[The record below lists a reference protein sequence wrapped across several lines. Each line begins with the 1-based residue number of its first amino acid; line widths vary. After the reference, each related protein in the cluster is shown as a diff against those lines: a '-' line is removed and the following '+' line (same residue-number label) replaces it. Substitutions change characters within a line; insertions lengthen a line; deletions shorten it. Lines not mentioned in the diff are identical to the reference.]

1 MAKRVI
7 LSSGREFKPL
17 TLAKAHFS
25 GVRERTPV
33 NALVADPDRS
43 DVIDIYRRYCLASG
57 QVVQNAVDVTIVKDQ
72 KQNPGGNYAHTVKA
86 FAVVLANGSLSVFNM
101 EKALRAIAE

>member
-1 MAKRVI
+1 MAKRVT

-25 GVRERTPV
+25 GLRERTPV
-33 NALVADPDRS
+33 KSSVREPDRS
-43 DVIDIYRRYCLASG
+43 DVIDIYQRYCRASG
-57 QVVQNAVDVTIVKDQ
+57 QAVQDAVDVTIVMDQ
-72 KQNPGGNYAHTVKA
+72 KSNPGGNYVHATRA
-86 FAVVLANGSLSVFNM
+86 FAVVSASGSLSIFSM